1 MSEAPLA
8 RPVIDHLCPPI
19 LSSLGRGGQ
28 ILVMVSRKFHSTE
41 IIVVTFNEIAGRK
54 ILSFTKNTLLSLCN
68 EKITICLLLK
78 YSTERLVY
86 VWGAGEVQIGD
97 RVHSDLTD
105 LVRMA

>member
-8 RPVIDHLCPPI
+8 RSVIDHLSPPI
-19 LSSLGRGGQ
+19 LSSLGIGGQ
-28 ILVMVSRKFHSTE
+28 ILFHRDE
-41 IIVVTFNEIAGRK
+41 IIIVTFNKIAGRK

-68 EKITICLLLK
+68 EKITIRLLLK